1 MVRGAVCHHY
11 LSLSFVLRLTYSYKQ
26 FISKVEEIASAIF
39 FADQDLGRKNVN
51 DMTDTAPEP
60 HAEMASEPD
69 HTRFVDHYLAFL
81 LAQASSRI
89 SREFHRDVEAAGLS
103 VTEWRVLAS
112 LEGSE
117 GESIGVL
124 SQLTLTKQPTL
135 SKVVQRM
142 EADGIVDRTRVRS
155 DRRQTVVR
163 ITPKGHL
170 LTESLRTRAINHQA
184 RLLEP
189 FGQENAEM
197 LISML
202 RDLLALHPASGPIDE
217 EADS

>member
-1 MVRGAVCHHY
+1 MKGHGNGEAMTGEMPGQVSAAATDGG
-11 LSLSFVLRLTYSYKQ
+11 
-26 FISKVEEIASAIF
+26 EE
-39 FADQDLGRKNVN
+39 
-51 DMTDTAPEP
+51 
-60 HAEMASEPD
+60 
-69 HTRFVDHYLAFL
+69 RFVDSYLAFL

-89 SREFHRDVEAAGLS
+89 SREFHREVEAVGLS

-142 EADGIVDRTRVRS
+142 EAEGIVARTRVRT

-163 ITPKGHL
+163 ITPKGHR
-170 LTESLRTRAINHQA
+170 LTDTLRQRAMDHQQ
-184 RLLEP
+184 RVLEP
-189 FGQENAEM
+189 FGQDNAQM

-202 RDLLALHPASGPIDE
+202 KALLALHPPFAP
-217 EADS
+217 ADD

>member
-1 MVRGAVCHHY
+1 
-11 LSLSFVLRLTYSYKQ
+11 
-26 FISKVEEIASAIF
+26 
-39 FADQDLGRKNVN
+39 
-51 DMTDTAPEP
+51 MTENKPEP
-60 HAEMASEPD
+60 YAGMGPEADGS
-69 HTRFVDHYLAFL
+69 RFVDHYLAFL

-112 LEGSE
+112 LEGSD

-170 LTESLRTRAINHQA
+170 LTESLRKRAIDHQA
-184 RLLEP
+184 RVLEP
-189 FGQENAEM
+189 FGRANAEM

-202 RDLLALHPASGPIDE
+202 RDLLALHPAIVPADDE
-217 EADS
+217 ASS

>member
-1 MVRGAVCHHY
+1 
-11 LSLSFVLRLTYSYKQ
+11 
-26 FISKVEEIASAIF
+26 
-39 FADQDLGRKNVN
+39 
-51 DMTDTAPEP
+51 MTDDSPAQAVP
-60 HAEMASEPD
+60 AVGQD
-69 HTRFVDHYLAFL
+69 GRFVDSYLAFL

-89 SREFHRDVEAAGLS
+89 SREFHREVEAVGLS

-112 LEGSE
+112 LEGSD

-142 EADGIVDRTRVRS
+142 EAEGIVARTRVRT

-163 ITPKGHL
+163 ITPKGHR
-170 LTESLRTRAINHQA
+170 LTDALRERAIEHQ
-184 RLLEP
+184 RLVLEP
-189 FGQENAEM
+189 FGQDNAQM

-202 RDLLALHPASGPIDE
+202 KALLALHPPVVPTED
-217 EADS
+217 

>member
-1 MVRGAVCHHY
+1 
-11 LSLSFVLRLTYSYKQ
+11 
-26 FISKVEEIASAIF
+26 
-39 FADQDLGRKNVN
+39 
-51 DMTDTAPEP
+51 MTDKTPEP
-60 HAEMASEPD
+60 HAELPSADD
-69 HTRFVDHYLAFL
+69 HLRFVDRYLAFL

-89 SREFHRDVEAAGLS
+89 SREFHRDAEAAGLS

-112 LEGSE
+112 LEGSD

-135 SKVVQRM
+135 SKVVKRM
-142 EADGIVDRTRVRS
+142 EADGIVARTRVRS

-170 LTESLRTRAINHQA
+170 LTDALRKRAIDHQA
-184 RLLEP
+184 RVLEP
-189 FGQENAEM
+189 FGQAKAEM

-202 RDLLALHPASGPIDE
+202 RDLLALHPASPPADDE
-217 EADS
+217 PSL